1 MESKRQNIPLLFSVE
16 NILEWDK
23 SRLMESGWNIT
34 VLIQLRHVGDSC
46 QDSNIK
52 EKEKKKQ
59 I

>member
-1 MESKRQNIPLLFSVE
+1 
-16 NILEWDK
+16 
-23 SRLMESGWNIT
+23 MESGWNIT
-34 VLIQLRHVGDSC
+34 VLIKLRHVGDSC